1 MNHFATPDFWYLY
14 RRLPTEVRLLA
25 DKNFALLR
33 TDHNHPSLRL
43 GRPPCASNE
52 ATQRILAALVIC
64 FALPGAIG

>member
-33 TDHNHPSLRL
+33 TDHNHPRSGSAGPHVRVTRPLSGFWQRWSFASLFRV
-43 GRPPCASNE
+43 R
-52 ATQRILAALVIC
+52 
-64 FALPGAIG
+64 